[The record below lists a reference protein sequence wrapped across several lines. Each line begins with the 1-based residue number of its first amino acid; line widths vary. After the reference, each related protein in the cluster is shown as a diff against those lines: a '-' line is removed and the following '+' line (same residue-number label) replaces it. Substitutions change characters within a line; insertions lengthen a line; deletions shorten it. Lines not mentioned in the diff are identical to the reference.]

1 MARLEEK
8 ERMRIR
14 KLRLQGLI
22 RDETDEDYF
31 NSFNSRNY
39 NPSKF
44 VSQSYV
50 RSFKNWHLCF
60 LSIKQTI
67 YFLFFEYI

>member
-8 ERMRIR
+8 ERTRIR

-22 RDETDEDYF
+22 RDETDDDYF
-31 NSFNSRNY
+31 NSFNRSY
-39 NPSKF
+39 NPSQS

-50 RSFKNWHLCF
+50 RSFK
-60 LSIKQTI
+60 K
-67 YFLFFEYI
+67 